1 VIQQAQHFFIRKCT
15 ECVLDTIAKEIKDP
29 LITTHWN
36 ALNSPMQS
44 CVKINIIAHG
54 YDTVCRTSLLLHVAD
69 KSLKCITRDGRVV
82 QMSYEMQELR
92 DFMYCQ
98 VIFYLSYSNLL
109 LSKLRFCCLIEDLP
123 ASNDSR
129 AEFSKVHGL
138 AVFGQ

>member
-1 VIQQAQHFFIRKCT
+1 MFVVVQVIQQAQHFFIRKRT

-29 LITTHWN
+29 LIITHWN

-98 VIFYLSYSNLL
+98 VVNFFRY
-109 LSKLRFCCLIEDLP
+109 
-123 ASNDSR
+123 
-129 AEFSKVHGL
+129 
-138 AVFGQ
+138 

>member
-1 VIQQAQHFFIRKCT
+1 VTKLCVLLCLQVIQQAQHFFIRKCT

-98 VIFYLSYSNLL
+98 VFFSIK
-109 LSKLRFCCLIEDLP
+109 SKLGLVGTEFLVFNFRFT
-123 ASNDSR
+123 ST
-129 AEFSKVHGL
+129 K
-138 AVFGQ
+138 

>member
-1 VIQQAQHFFIRKCT
+1 VTKICVLLCLQVIQQAQHFFIRKCT

-98 VIFYLSYSNLL
+98 VIFSI
-109 LSKLRFCCLIEDLP
+109 KLKLGFVLTEFLVFNFRFT
-123 ASNDSR
+123 ST
-129 AEFSKVHGL
+129 K
-138 AVFGQ
+138 